1 MRIVELI
8 AFHARIPLKR
18 TFKHASHART
28 DSDNIVVRCV
38 LSDRSVGYGEGLP
51 RDYVTGETIDSSLD
65 LLKKSDLAS
74 QFESCRDYT
83 AALAMAE
90 RIKLIPAPGDERG
103 CMGNAARCAV
113 ELAILDA
120 YGRCYGEPLSLIAKA
135 IAPELYQ
142 PRETIR
148 YSGIIAGARGVKAR
162 VAVLAM
168 RMYGF
173 RQIKIKV
180 GLPGYDDRKRLR
192 AFRRCA
198 GGKMIIRVDANEAW
212 KPDEAVE
219 CIRELEPVRIASVE
233 QPLAHEHLEKLAD
246 IRKQVKTPIMLDE
259 SLCNMFD
266 AERAVA
272 LQACNLFNIRL
283 SKCGGFIPSLRLAQ
297 FAKRHGL
304 GYQLGCQVGETA
316 VLSAAGRHF
325 AGSVADLA
333 AVEGSY
339 DRHLVREPLTS
350 EDLTFGWGG
359 KAPLLVGSG
368 LGIPIDLEAVERV
381 AARKEQLLG

>member
-1 MRIVELI
+1 MRIVELT
-8 AFHARIPLKR
+8 AFHVRIPLKR
-18 TFKHASHART
+18 AFKHASHSRT
-28 DSDNIVVRCV
+28 ESDNIVVRCV
-38 LSDRSVGYGEGLP
+38 LSDRSVGHGEGLP

-65 LLKKSDLAS
+65 LLKKTDLSS
-74 QFESCRDYT
+74 QLESCRDFA

-90 RIKLIPAPGDERG
+90 RVQLAAAPGDERG
-103 CMGNAARCAV
+103 CLGNAARCAV

-120 YGRCYGEPLSLIAKA
+120 YGHCYGEPLSLIARA

-148 YSGIIAGARGVKAR
+148 YSGVIASARGVKAR
-162 VAVLAM
+162 VAMLAM

-173 RQIKIKV
+173 RQIKVKV

-198 GGKMIIRVDANEAW
+198 GGRMVLRVDANEAW
-212 KPDEAVE
+212 KPEEAVG
-219 CIRELEPVRIASVE
+219 CIRELEPARIASVE
-233 QPLAHEHLEKLAD
+233 QPLAHEHLEKLPD
-246 IRKQVKTPIMLDE
+246 IRQQVQTPIMLDE
-259 SLCNMFD
+259 SLCGMFD
-266 AERAVA
+266 AERAVG
-272 LQACNLFNIRL
+272 LYACDLFNIRL

-297 FAKRHGL
+297 YAKRNGL
-304 GYQLGCQVGETA
+304 GYQLGCQVGESA
-316 VLSAAGRHF
+316 ILSAAGRHF
-325 AGSVADLA
+325 AGSVADLV

-339 DRHLVREPLTS
+339 DRHLVKEPLSS

-368 LGIPIDLEAVERV
+368 LGVSIDASAVERI

>member
-1 MRIVELI
+1 MRIVELT
-8 AFHARIPLKR
+8 AFHVRIPLKR
-18 TFKHASHART
+18 AFKHASHSRT
-28 DSDNIVVRCV
+28 ESDNIVVRCV
-38 LSDRSVGYGEGLP
+38 LSDRSVGHGEGLP

-65 LLKKSDLAS
+65 LLKKTDLS
-74 QFESCRDYT
+74 GQLESCRDFA

-90 RIKLIPAPGDERG
+90 RVQLAAAPGDERG
-103 CMGNAARCAV
+103 CLGNAARCAV

-120 YGRCYGEPLSLIAKA
+120 YGRCYGEPLSLIARA

-148 YSGIIAGARGVKAR
+148 YSGVIASARGVKAR
-162 VAVLAM
+162 VAMLAM

-173 RQIKIKV
+173 RQIKVKV

-198 GGKMIIRVDANEAW
+198 GGRMVLRVDANEAW
-212 KPDEAVE
+212 KPEEAIG
-219 CIRELEPVRIASVE
+219 CIRELEPARIASVE
-233 QPLAHEHLEKLAD
+233 QPLAHEHLEKLPD
-246 IRKQVKTPIMLDE
+246 IRRQVQTPIMLDE
-259 SLCNMFD
+259 SLCGIFD
-266 AERAVA
+266 AERAVG
-272 LQACNLFNIRL
+272 LHACDLFNIRL

-297 FAKRHGL
+297 YAKRNGL
-304 GYQLGCQVGETA
+304 GYQLGCQVGESA
-316 VLSAAGRHF
+316 ILSAAGRHF
-325 AGSVADLA
+325 AGSVADLV

-339 DRHLVREPLTS
+339 DRHLVKEPLSS

-368 LGIPIDLEAVERV
+368 LGVSIDASAVERI

>member
-1 MRIVELI
+1 MRIVELT
-8 AFHARIPLKR
+8 AFHVRIPLKR
-18 TFKHASHART
+18 AFKHASHSRT
-28 DSDNIVVRCV
+28 ESDNIVVRCV
-38 LSDRSVGYGEGLP
+38 LSDRSVGHGEGLP

-65 LLKKSDLAS
+65 LLKKTDLSS
-74 QFESCRDYT
+74 QLESCRDFA

-90 RIKLIPAPGDERG
+90 RVQLAAAPGDERG
-103 CMGNAARCAV
+103 CLGNAARCAV

-120 YGRCYGEPLSLIAKA
+120 YGRCYGEPLSLIARA

-148 YSGIIAGARGVKAR
+148 YSGVIASARGVKAR
-162 VAVLAM
+162 VAMLAM

-173 RQIKIKV
+173 RQIKVKV

-198 GGKMIIRVDANEAW
+198 GGRMVLRVDANEAW
-212 KPDEAVE
+212 KPEEAVG
-219 CIRELEPVRIASVE
+219 CIRELEPARIASVE
-233 QPLAHEHLEKLAD
+233 QPLAHEHLEKLPD
-246 IRKQVKTPIMLDE
+246 IRRQVQTPIMLDE
-259 SLCNMFD
+259 SLCGIFD
-266 AERAVA
+266 AERAVG
-272 LQACNLFNIRL
+272 LHACDLFNIRL

-297 FAKRHGL
+297 YAKRNGL
-304 GYQLGCQVGETA
+304 GYQLGCQVGESA
-316 VLSAAGRHF
+316 ILSAAGRHF
-325 AGSVADLA
+325 AGSVADLV

-339 DRHLVREPLTS
+339 DRHLVKEPLSS

-368 LGIPIDLEAVERV
+368 LGVSIDASAVERI

>member
-1 MRIVELI
+1 MRIVELT
-8 AFHARIPLKR
+8 AFHVRIPLKR
-18 TFKHASHART
+18 AFKHASHSRT
-28 DSDNIVVRCV
+28 ETDNIVVRCV

-51 RDYVTGETIDSSLD
+51 RDYVTGETIDSSLE
-65 LLKKSDLAS
+65 LLKRTDLS
-74 QFESCRDYT
+74 GQLESCRDF
-83 AALAMAE
+83 AAAVAMAE
-90 RIKLIPAPGDERG
+90 RIKLAAVPGDERG
-103 CMGNAARCAV
+103 CLGNAARCAV

-120 YGRCYGEPLSLIAKA
+120 YGHCYGEPLSLIARA

-148 YSGIIAGARGVKAR
+148 YSGVIASARGVKAR
-162 VAVLAM
+162 IAMLAM

-173 RQIKIKV
+173 RQIKVKV

-198 GGKMIIRVDANEAW
+198 GGRMVLRVDANEAW
-212 KPDEAVE
+212 KPEEAVE
-219 CIRELEPVRIASVE
+219 CIRELEPARIASVE
-233 QPLAHEHLEKLAD
+233 QPLAHEHLEKLTD

-259 SLCNMFD
+259 SLCGMFD
-266 AERAVA
+266 AERAVG
-272 LQACNLFNIRL
+272 LQACDLFNIRL

-297 FAKRHGL
+297 FAKRNGL
-304 GYQLGCQVGETA
+304 GYQLGCQVGESA
-316 VLSAAGRHF
+316 ILSAAGRHF
-325 AGSVADLA
+325 AGSVADLV

-339 DRHLVREPLTS
+339 DRHLVKEPLTA

-368 LGIPIDLEAVERV
+368 LGVSIDAVAVERI